1 MLCYIWFMQ
10 TPSPEDMYRLLI
22 PAEIL
27 EHFEISGL
35 TERET
40 DITVVLTEKASNIPV
55 VLHGKEV
62 VLNGFLNKLELQGF
76 PIQAKSFYLQLIR
89 RRWKEQ
95 GSSEASYHNEYDFA
109 AAGTKATKAFGAFLK
124 DNF

>member
-1 MLCYIWFMQ
+1 MQ
-10 TPSPEDMYRLLI
+10 TPSPEDLYRLLI

-35 TERET
+35 TEREA
-40 DITVVLTEKASNIPV
+40 DITVTLTEKADIVPAA
-55 VLHGKEV
+55 LRGKEV

-76 PIQAKSFYLQLIR
+76 PIQAKPFYLQLVR

>member
-1 MLCYIWFMQ
+1 MQ

-27 EHFEISGL
+27 EHYEISGL